1 VSRDALKTYLNDH
14 LAGSV
19 MAIELAERTI
29 RENEGG
35 PVAARLSPLVK
46 EIREDQTV
54 LKGLI
59 ERLGTGES
67 SLKKAG
73 AWLAEKAGRVKLGG
87 TDEPGELSR
96 LEVMEMLTTGVH
108 GKRAL
113 WRALRVVA
121 ARYEELRGLDLD
133 LLECRA
139 VEQHDELEAMRL
151 EAAKAAL

>member
-1 VSRDALKTYLNDH
+1 MSRDALRTYLNDH

-19 MAIELAERTI
+19 MAIELCERTI
-29 RENEGG
+29 GENEGT
-35 PVAARLSPLVK
+35 PFAARLARLLE

-59 ERLGTGES
+59 EGIDGGQNP
-67 SLKKAG
+67 LKKAG
-73 AWLAEKAGRVKLGG
+73 AWLAAQAGRLKLGG

-96 LEVMEMLTTGVH
+96 LELLEMLTTGIH

-113 WRALRVVA
+113 WRALRAVA
-121 ARYEELRGLDLD
+121 ARHEALLGVDLD
-133 LLECRA
+133 VLERRA
-139 VEQHDELEAMRL
+139 IEQHDEVEEMRL

>member
-1 VSRDALKTYLNDH
+1 MSRDTLKTYLNDH

-19 MAIELAERTI
+19 MAIELAERTM

-35 PVAARLSPLVK
+35 PVAARLSPLV
-46 EIREDQTV
+46 EQIREDQTV
-54 LKGLI
+54 LKGVI

-87 TDEPGELSR
+87 TDEPGDLSR
-96 LEVMEMLTTGVH
+96 LEVLEMLTTGVH

-121 ARYEELRGLDLD
+121 VRYEELRGLDLD
-133 LLECRA
+133 LLERRA
-139 VEQHDELEAMRL
+139 TEQHDDLEAMRL

>member
-1 VSRDALKTYLNDH
+1 MSRDALQTYLNDH

-19 MAIELAERTI
+19 MAIELGERTI

-35 PVAARLSPLVK
+35 PVAARLSPLV
-46 EIREDQTV
+46 EQIREDQTV
-54 LKGLI
+54 LKGVI

-96 LEVMEMLTTGVH
+96 LEVLEMLTTGVH

-133 LLECRA
+133 LLERRA

>member
-1 VSRDALKTYLNDH
+1 VSRDGLSTYLNDH
-14 LAGSV
+14 LSGSV
-19 MAIELAERTI
+19 LAIELCERTI
-29 RENEGG
+29 HENEGT
-35 PVAARLSPLVK
+35 PFAARLARLLE

-59 ERLGTGES
+59 EGIGAGQS
-67 SLKKAG
+67 PLKKAG
-73 AWLAEKAGRVKLGG
+73 AWLAAQAGRLKLGG

-96 LEVMEMLTTGVH
+96 MELLEMLTTGIH

-121 ARYEELRGLDLD
+121 ARYEELRGVDLD
-133 LLECRA
+133 ALEHRA
-139 VEQHDELEAMRL
+139 IEQHDQVEEMRL

>member
-1 VSRDALKTYLNDH
+1 MSRDALRTYLNDH

-19 MAIELAERTI
+19 MAIELCERTI
-29 RENEGG
+29 GENEGT
-35 PVAARLSPLVK
+35 PFAARLARLLK

-59 ERLGTGES
+59 EGIDAGQNP
-67 SLKKAG
+67 LKKAG
-73 AWLAEKAGRVKLGG
+73 AWLAAQAGRLKLGG

-96 LEVMEMLTTGVH
+96 LELLEMLTTGIH

-113 WRALRVVA
+113 WRALRAVA
-121 ARYEELRGLDLD
+121 ARHEALLGVDLD
-133 LLECRA
+133 VLERRA
-139 VEQHDELEAMRL
+139 IEQHDEVEEMRL

>member
-1 VSRDALKTYLNDH
+1 MSRDALQTYLNDH

-19 MAIELAERTI
+19 MAIELGERTI

-35 PVAARLSPLVK
+35 PVAARLSPLV
-46 EIREDQTV
+46 EQIREDQTV
-54 LKGLI
+54 LKGVI

-87 TDEPGELSR
+87 TDAPGDLSR
-96 LEVMEMLTTGVH
+96 LEVLEMLTTGVH

-121 ARYEELRGLDLD
+121 VRYEELRGLDLD
-133 LLECRA
+133 LLERRA

>member
-1 VSRDALKTYLNDH
+1 MSRDALRTYLNDH

-19 MAIELAERTI
+19 MAIELCERTI
-29 RENEGG
+29 GENEGT
-35 PVAARLSPLVK
+35 PFAARLGRLLE

-59 ERLGTGES
+59 EGIGAGQNP
-67 SLKKAG
+67 LKKAG
-73 AWLAEKAGRVKLGG
+73 AWLAAQAGRLKLGG

-96 LEVMEMLTTGVH
+96 MELLEMLTTGIH

-121 ARYEELRGLDLD
+121 ARYEELRGIDLD
-133 LLECRA
+133 LLERRA
-139 VEQHDELEAMRL
+139 VEQHEEVEEMRL
-151 EAAKAAL
+151 EAVKAAL

>member
-96 LEVMEMLTTGVH
+96 LEVLEILTTGVH
-108 GKRAL
+108 GKRAM
-113 WRALRVVA
+113 WRALRAVA
-121 ARYEELRGLDLD
+121 ERHEELRGLDLD
-133 LLECRA
+133 LLERRA